1 MQKYT
6 SVIDLVARSR
16 VIPMIENRVQFA
28 GLLKQ
33 SARERI
39 LMLHHCNVLELS
51 SLIEQAQHK
60 GYTVY
65 VNIDHANGIHAD
77 AAGIHYLVDRLHIA
91 GIESTNAKV
100 LALAKSAHLAT
111 ILHIY
116 AADSAG
122 LESALDAADPQV
134 VDLLDISPALAIPY
148 IHPSLSTTLPLPFV
162 GSGLLSTA
170 AQLQAVLAAG
180 AVGVLVTQADFAVI
194 L

>member
-1 MQKYT
+1 MQKHT
-6 SVIDLVARSR
+6 SAIDLVARSR
-16 VIPMIENRVQFA
+16 VIPMIENRVQFI

-33 SARERI
+33 PAREHV
-39 LMLHHCNVLELS
+39 LMLHHCNVLELG

-60 GYTVY
+60 GYAVY
-65 VNIDHANGIHAD
+65 VNIDHASGIHAD
-77 AAGIHYLVDRLHIA
+77 AAGIHYLADHLHIA

-100 LALAKSAHLAT
+100 LALAKPARLAT
-111 ILHIY
+111 MLHIY
-116 AADSAG
+116 AADSTG

-148 IHPSLSTTLPLPFV
+148 IHPPLSTTLRLPFV

-170 AQLQAVLAAG
+170 TQLQAVLAAG